1 MTNLLSW
8 LFPGSQPDPR
18 PGRSAPRPGDWVR
31 PRAADPAPDAVNLW
45 TRDVHAQLAEPE
57 AQA

>member
-8 LFPGSQPDPR
+8 LFPGSQPEPR
-18 PGRSAPRPGDWVR
+18 PGRSATRPGEWVR